1 MSLRALCFLLFL
13 TTLSLI
19 LAIGCLPGSLPGD
32 AAQPGGLPPAAS
44 PVQARAAE
52 HHVDLLDHASP
63 YPEASVAYRWVE
75 IIEEAASRRVDRI
88 GAKPTIISRDMMISC
103 TGMFDAWACYDD
115 RAVGTRL
122 GHALRRPAAERTQ
135 ANRTIAI
142 GIAACRCLEDLYPED
157 TTWIDAKA
165 VTMGIDHH
173 DRDADPA
180 HAAGIG
186 NLVAAA
192 LLSYRHHDGANQL
205 GDESGSDH
213 TPYAD
218 YTYYRPTRGPDEPLD
233 PDSWRPIPFSD
244 GKGGIIRPGFLT
256 PHWYRVAPVGLV
268 SADQFRPPPPPKADS
283 AQMRT
288 EVDECIACNAHLTI
302 EQKAVVE
309 FMRDGP
315 RSTGQSGHW
324 LRFAQDLSHRDRYD
338 LDQDVKLFFCVA
350 SVAFDAFIACWD
362 AKRYYNTSRPYWY
375 VRYLKKGQ
383 LIQGY
388 AGPGLGVKTIPAEQW
403 LPYSPMTFLTP
414 PFPGYSS
421 GHATVSGAASKI
433 LELFSGSDR
442 FAVIARRCAGAL
454 TEPGIPMA
462 RIQAVEGK
470 PAENAPD
477 SCVVDLV
484 LPTFSGTADLAA
496 LSRMLGGYH
505 IRSDNE
511 AGLAMGRALA
521 LYCFPRYR
529 AFWDGNAQPTSR

>member
-1 MSLRALCFLLFL
+1 
-13 TTLSLI
+13 
-19 LAIGCLPGSLPGD
+19 
-32 AAQPGGLPPAAS
+32 
-44 PVQARAAE
+44 
-52 HHVDLLDHASP
+52 
-63 YPEASVAYRWVE
+63 VE
-75 IIEEAASRRVDRI
+75 IIEEAAARRVDRI

-388 AGPGLGVKTIPAEQW
+388 AGPGLGVKTILADDLPHTPLSRLLLRPCDSERGRLQDPRALQRQRPLRCHRPAVRRSIDGAGNPHGPNPGRRGEAGGER
-403 LPYSPMTFLTP
+403 PRFL
-414 PFPGYSS
+414 
-421 GHATVSGAASKI
+421 
-433 LELFSGSDR
+433 
-442 FAVIARRCAGAL
+442 RR
-454 TEPGIPMA
+454 
-462 RIQAVEGK
+462 R
-470 PAENAPD
+470 
-477 SCVVDLV
+477 
-484 LPTFSGTADLAA
+484 SGTADL
-496 LSRMLGGYH
+496 LWHR
-505 IRSDNE
+505 RS
-511 AGLAMGRALA
+511 GRLVPHARRLP
-521 LYCFPRYR
+521 YP
-529 AFWDGNAQPTSR
+529 